1 MDIDGLS
8 VQTMLKFINEGFIK
22 QFPDIYHLPE
32 HFDKISSMEGFGE
45 KSCMNMQTANRKKQ
59 TCPPGKSDICTLYT
73 SYRYRCRQEDCQ
85 RNRF

>member
-32 HFDKISSMEGFGE
+32 HLI
-45 KSCMNMQTANRKKQ
+45 R
-59 TCPPGKSDICTLYT
+59 
-73 SYRYRCRQEDCQ
+73 
-85 RNRF
+85 